1 MVIPPISLH
10 KEVSLRKDT
19 RERVT
24 LTVMIIFFDDTDDLV
39 RGCGSHEDQ
48 HARRVNRCDFDLV
61 ARENRFEL
69 L

>member
-1 MVIPPISLH
+1 MVVTPISLH
-10 KEVSLRKDT
+10 KEVSLRNET

-24 LTVMIIFFDDTDDLV
+24 LIVMMIFFDDTDDLV

-61 ARENRFEL
+61 ARENRMEL
-69 L
+69 